1 MAERVLTW
9 LLRLLG
15 VSCLLALPAMLM
27 PVSWMAALHEWS
39 GLGAFPDAPVVE
51 YLARAVSGFYAMFG
65 GLMLIAA
72 SDVRRYAAII
82 TYCAWL
88 GILFGAAIVCVILAA
103 GMPWYWAMAE
113 AVSSPPTAIII
124 LLLQSAVAKAERSKA

>member
-1 MAERVLTW
+1 MAERVLKW

-15 VSCLLALPAMLM
+15 VSCLFALPAMVM
-27 PVSWMAALHEWS
+27 PVSWMAAAHEWS
-39 GLGAFPDAPVVE
+39 GLGKFPDAPVVV

-72 SDVRRYAAII
+72 SDARRYATII

-88 GILFGAAIVCVILAA
+88 GILFSAAIVCVILAA
-103 GMPWYWAMAE
+103 GMPWYWAMGE
-113 AVSSPPTAIII
+113 AVSGPPTGIII
-124 LLLQSAVAKAERSKA
+124 LLLQRAAAKPGTAT